1 MNRLI
6 MITNKQ
12 KLIILAI
19 SVIFIILSAA
29 GITMLEF
36 PKAAPNDVPVKPQT
50 ISGPQS
56 ENKRL
61 KEILSSIVPADNKI
75 LYEDDFR
82 NTSVAK
88 NPTNITDVKPA
99 NILNSGN
106 LLPYNTIYSD
116 EDYQRPIYVNSWR
129 QAYYRGWLYLPRK
142 IIYARHNLFTYT
154 GNLANI
160 FDIEGELGFYPNIS
174 IDNENYIN
182 FLIYDFDL
190 ESASQ
195 YSNKII
201 FSGKPVKKGVQII
214 AVKKDDINKYGDNYN
229 NISVQ
234 LCTPAGY
241 ELDYQNVVL
250 GNNAKATED
259 YGTDDDT
266 MLTYSE
272 NNFDLSKQ
280 NTQLRREL
288 THYISDSSKEIF
300 FQQNGGYQTSDVL
313 DKNIDLEE
321 ALNSSKPVAH
331 KFLYNNLKYK
341 SPVYHPAWKKNY
353 DIEWCY
359 VPRKIYLNMK
369 EIFVLPSDSDVVND
383 LYGELGFFEKSPAI
397 SKKNTGFFIRNFSVD
412 SVHLFENNI
421 IVTGTPCRKGV
432 QILSIPKTRLP
443 QKTDIAVRLVTKDL
457 CEIDADVLKN

>member
-19 SVIFIILSAA
+19 CIIFIILSAA

-36 PKAAPNDVPVKPQT
+36 PNTTTKDVPVKPHT
-50 ISGPQS
+50 VSGPQG

-82 NTSVAK
+82 NTSVTKNVAK
-88 NPTNITDVKPA
+88 TKGVKPA

-106 LLPYNTIYSD
+106 SLLYKTIYSD
-116 EDYQRPIYVNSWR
+116 EDYLRPIYVNSWR

-174 IDNENYIN
+174 IDNDNYIN
-182 FLIYDFDL
+182 FLIYDFDI
-190 ESASQ
+190 ESAAQ
-195 YSNKII
+195 YSNNIV
-201 FSGKPVKKGVQII
+201 FSGKPVKKGVHIL
-214 AVKKDDINKYGDNYN
+214 AVKKEDINKYGNSYD

-241 ELDYQNVVL
+241 ELDYQNVSL
-250 GNNAKATED
+250 GSHKNTTED
-259 YGTDDDT
+259 YGFDDDT
-266 MLTYSE
+266 VLNYAQ
-272 NNFDLSKQ
+272 NNSDLSRQ
-280 NTQLRREL
+280 NAQLRQEL
-288 THYISDSSKEIF
+288 THYISDSSQEIYY
-300 FQQNGGYQTSDVL
+300 QQNGGYQTSDVL
-313 DKNIDLEE
+313 DSNVDLEE
-321 ALNSSKPVAH
+321 AFNSSKPVVH
-331 KFLYNNLKYK
+331 KVLYNNLKYK
-341 SPVYHPAWKKNY
+341 CPVFHPAWKKNY
-353 DIEWCY
+353 DLEWCY

-369 EIFVLPSDSDVVND
+369 EIFVLPSDSDVVSD
-383 LYGELGFFEKSPAI
+383 LYGELGFFEKNPSI
-397 SKKNTGFFIRNFSVD
+397 SKNNAGLFIKNFSVD

-432 QILSIPKTRLP
+432 QIISIPKAGLP
-443 QKTDIAVRLVTKDL
+443 QNTDIAVRLVTKDL
-457 CEIDADVLKN
+457 CEIDADLLKN

>member
-12 KLIILAI
+12 KLTILAI
-19 SVIFIILSAA
+19 SIIFIILSAA

-36 PKAAPNDVPVKPQT
+36 PKTATKDIPVKPQS

-82 NTSVAK
+82 NTSVTK
-88 NPTNITDVKPA
+88 NASDTKDIQPA

-106 LLPYNTIYSD
+106 SLSYNTIYSD

-142 IIYARHNLFTYT
+142 IIYARHNLFTYS
-154 GNLANI
+154 GNLAHI

-190 ESASQ
+190 ESAAQ
-195 YSNKII
+195 YSNKIV
-201 FSGKPVKKGVQII
+201 FSGKPTKRGVRII
-214 AVKKDDINKYGDNYN
+214 SVKKDDINNYDN
-229 NISVQ
+229 ITVQ

-241 ELDYQNVVL
+241 ELDYQNVVF
-250 GNNAKATED
+250 GNIEKATED

-266 MLTYSE
+266 ILTSSE
-272 NNFDLSKQ
+272 NNSNLSKQ
-280 NTQLRREL
+280 NVRLRQEL
-288 THYISDSSKEIF
+288 THYISNSSQEIY

-313 DKNIDLEE
+313 DTNIDLEE
-321 ALNSSKPVAH
+321 SFNSSKPVAH
-331 KFLYNNLKYK
+331 KVLYSNLMYK
-341 SPVYHPAWKKNY
+341 NPVYHPVWKKNY

-369 EIFVLPSDSDVVND
+369 EIFVLPSDSDVVSD

-397 SKKNTGFFIRNFSVD
+397 SKKNAGLFIRNFSVD

-432 QILSIPKTRLP
+432 QIISIPKAGLP